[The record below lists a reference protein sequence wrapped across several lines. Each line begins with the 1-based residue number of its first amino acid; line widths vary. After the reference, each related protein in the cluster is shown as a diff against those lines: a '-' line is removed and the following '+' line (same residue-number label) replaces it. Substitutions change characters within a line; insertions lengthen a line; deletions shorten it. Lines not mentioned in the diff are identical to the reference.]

1 MKLVYLSNIFHHLQK
16 PLSEELFKLTNGSYA
31 FVETSAMANGMAYK
45 GEKASYVMPYNE
57 NNKKDIE
64 GLVFDAEVVLY
75 GEAPMNLIKRRIK
88 AGKLTFRD
96 DERRYKQVNRYLKWP
111 IYTYNSLM
119 LNKGYLLCASAFAAR
134 DYYLSGMSLK
144 RCFKWGYFP
153 AVKEYDDVE
162 LILNNKK
169 SVKNGVL
176 QIFWTG
182 RLIRLKHPESTIQ
195 VAKRLKDKGIKFE
208 VKIVGD
214 GPLKE
219 ILQHEVDKEG
229 LCDSVKL
236 LGLQPPE
243 IVRSLMEESDIYLF
257 TSDRGEGWG
266 AVLNESMNSACA
278 VVASPASGSAPFLIR
293 ENHNGLFFKD
303 KNWKDLCEKVIWLIE
318 HPIERKNIGR
328 NAYKTMLNI
337 WSPQI
342 AAKNLMSLVEAIQNN
357 KESDIKE
364 GPCSRAEY
372 LPQKWR

>member
-111 IYTYNSLM
+111 IYTYNSLT